1 MAHRAG
7 ADAGAGAAPIV
18 GRGHVASATSAMPGN
33 KRAARRVRGSA
44 FGAGRDAGGRAAAT
58 TSRALYATTLA
69 QAWCCYDD
77 YPSRYSPKRGRRR
90 RRLFSAPKWTRR
102 RPRYAAG
109 TVATRRAGNARR
121 ADREEY
127 MYCGCARD
135 YVAFARVLQVEKV
148 GAARVDHRRDFG
160 HTFGAAARAVNRCGP
175 LRCRVRYLD
184 RVSTRGAR
192 AERRS
197 ALFLAGGRCFTA
209 PAGQYETSVVTE
221 ERKIIVS
228 TYKPCTTCLS

>member
-1 MAHRAG
+1 MRSSAPWLPRA
-7 ADAGAGAAPIV
+7 ALTA
-18 GRGHVASATSAMPGN
+18 ASATRAHIADATSAIRLATSG
-33 KRAARRVRGSA
+33 RRGGSA
-44 FGAGRDAGGRAAAT
+44 FGAGRDAGASAASSA
-58 TSRALYATTLA
+58 SRALYATTLA

-90 RRLFSAPKWTRR
+90 RRLFSPPKWTRR

-121 ADREEY
+121 ADRKEY

-135 YVAFARVLQVEKV
+135 YVVFARVLQVEKV

-197 ALFLAGGRCFTA
+197 ALFLTGGRCFTA
-209 PAGQYETSVVTE
+209 PAGQYETRRGE
-221 ERKIIVS
+221 AAERGDEI
-228 TYKPCTTCLS
+228 

>member
-1 MAHRAG
+1 
-7 ADAGAGAAPIV
+7 
-18 GRGHVASATSAMPGN
+18 
-33 KRAARRVRGSA
+33 
-44 FGAGRDAGGRAAAT
+44 
-58 TSRALYATTLA
+58 
-69 QAWCCYDD
+69 
-77 YPSRYSPKRGRRR
+77 
-90 RRLFSAPKWTRR
+90 
-102 RPRYAAG
+102 
-109 TVATRRAGNARR
+109 
-121 ADREEY
+121 

-221 ERKIIVS
+221 ERRS
-228 TYKPCTTCLS
+228 CTDGAWSSC